1 LDVRDW
7 NKTAVNYMMSNFII
21 SRLLLAKFYD
31 DDKIREEV
39 GRASSTYGTKQSCIQ
54 TFGVRT

>member
-1 LDVRDW
+1 
-7 NKTAVNYMMSNFII
+7 MMSNFII